1 MRTAQQR
8 PFAVLIAALMISFAS
23 STPAAR
29 AADQA
34 SDEAGFAP
42 IFDGRSLAGWL
53 GQDMSFWSVED
64 GAITG
69 TITAEHAPTM
79 NQYLVWQP
87 DLVEDFELKL
97 DFRLTGSTTKVTN
110 GGFQFRSRRLPNGDV
125 AGYQVDNNF
134 AQPWK
139 VRLYDEFG
147 RHDLAV
153 EGERTSFDALGK
165 RHIEK
170 LQLTPGSTD
179 FKLDAWHEYHL
190 TAIGPKLSLAING
203 KLVAET
209 MDNDP
214 EQFEPLG
221 VLAMQLHTGPPQKAQ
236 FRNLRLK
243 QIPPAKP
250 LSPRQRLL
258 ATAALDWRLGERP
271 ESHQP
276 PLKAHGKL
284 ATDTNATGPGA
295 QAEIKVARLDHGYFD
310 GGSVWN
316 VPGQAISVYV
326 RARSPDGKWS
336 GGLFSKRGTL
346 ETVNFNLFAADLP
359 STPGP
364 DVGFEIHTGRMLYR
378 LAFPLSQVDPTA
390 WHDLVGR
397 YNGSVL
403 EILCDGKV
411 MARRD
416 ARGELT
422 PNDAPVLIGAESDH
436 GRVVR
441 PFAGEIEEAVLWTR
455 FITDDEVSTLVRER

>member
-1 MRTAQQR
+1 L
-8 PFAVLIAALMISFAS
+8 AVLIAAMTIFLTA

-29 AADQA
+29 AADEA
-34 SDEAGFAP
+34 SDEAGFVP

-64 GAITG
+64 GAIAG
-69 TITAEHAPTM
+69 TISADHAPPM

-165 RHIEK
+165 RHVEK
-170 LQLTPGSTD
+170 LQLAPGAAD
-179 FKLDAWHEYHL
+179 FKLDTWHEYHL

-203 KLVAET
+203 TLVAET
-209 MDNDP
+209 TDNDP

-243 QIPPAKP
+243 QVPPVKP
-250 LSPRQRLL
+250 LAPRQRLL
-258 ATAALDWRLGERP
+258 ATASLDWCLGDRP

-276 PLKAHGKL
+276 PLETRGKL
-284 ATDTNATGPGA
+284 ATYSHGEGSGA
-295 QAEIKVARLDHGYFD
+295 QTGVKVARLDHGYFD
-310 GGSVWN
+310 GGSAWN
-316 VPGQAISVYV
+316 VPGQAITVYV
-326 RARSPDGKWS
+326 RARSPDGNWT

-364 DVGFEIHTGRMLYR
+364 DVGFEIHTGRTLYR

-422 PNDAPVLIGAESDH
+422 PNDAPILIGAESDH

-441 PFAGEIEEAVLWTR
+441 PFAGEIEEAALWTR